1 MAEPDLKKRSFSNFG
16 FSTIL
21 IAFVMICIVTF
32 SVLSLLTAS
41 ADYKLSQKVAQK
53 STSHAKAEYAAYEV
67 LAQID
72 TVLKNSYVHCPD
84 KSDYR
89 AQAVSDLRQYVADHQ
104 TLQIQIDSSGKI
116 TFQTTV
122 DPNETLQVALQV
134 CSPDHNSGHFY
145 QLLRWQTD
153 ITTPER
159 TDDSTL
165 HLFGT

>member
-1 MAEPDLKKRSFSNFG
+1 MAEPNLKKRSFSNFG

-32 SVLSLLTAS
+32 SVLSLLTAN
-41 ADYKLSQKVAQK
+41 
-53 STSHAKAEYAAYEV
+53 AEYAAYEV

-122 DPNETLQVALQV
+122 DPNETLQVALRV

-145 QLLRWQTD
+145 QLLGWQTD

>member
-1 MAEPDLKKRSFSNFG
+1 MAESDLKKRSFSNFG

-32 SVLSLLTAS
+32 SVLALLTAN
-41 ADYKLSQKVAQK
+41 ADYKLSQKVAKK
-53 STSHAKAEYAAYEV
+53 STAHANAQHFAYEQ

-72 TVLKNSYVHCPD
+72 TVLKNSYIHCLD
-84 KSDYR
+84 KEEYPS
-89 AQAVSDLRQYVADHQ
+89 QALSDLKNYLKHHPD
-104 TLQIQIDSSGKI
+104 LQAQIDSSGKI

-122 DPNETLQVALQV
+122 DQNETLQISLRI
-134 CSPDHNSGHFY
+134 CSPENNAGHFY
-145 QLLRWQTD
+145 ELLFWQTD
-153 ITTPER
+153 ITTPKR